1 MELHKRRGAIATGVA
16 LLIVAALVLLCLP
29 IGWTTRI
36 LLWVGGAAVLGVLIV
51 RAVRPFRFRIGPDGL
66 TFGSGGAT
74 RSVPWDDVQAVVL
87 DQPAPGAAGGD
98 RPSPRLLLAPAGGAD
113 VGLPTTT
120 SSTAYDG
127 GCAVLL
133 DLGDV
138 VESPDQVA
146 EALTRYAGDRFVDA
160 RPSRGTDAVDLDFT
174 VVLRGY
180 DPAAVDE
187 VIRMGREAL
196 SSPPGDQRRVTAAG
210 RIRDSRFPTVLR
222 GYDRWQVDEFLDGLA
237 AELATPVDAP
247 DGTGTGTES

>member
-1 MELHKRRGAIATGVA
+1 MELHKRRGGLVIGVA
-16 LLIVAALVLLCLP
+16 VALAGAIVLLCLP
-29 IGWTTRI
+29 IGWPIRI
-36 LLWVGGAAVLGVLIV
+36 LLWVGGAALLGVLTV
-51 RAVRPFRFRIGPDGL
+51 RTVRPFRFRIGPDGL

-74 RSVPWDDVQAVVL
+74 RSVPWTDVAAVVL
-87 DQPAPGAAGGD
+87 DQPSAGAGGGD

-113 VGLPTTT
+113 VGLPTTA

-127 GCAVLL
+127 RCAVLL
-133 DLGDV
+133 DLDDV

-160 RPSRGTDAVDLDFT
+160 RVPYGPGAADPDFT

-187 VIRMGREAL
+187 VIRMGRDAL

-210 RIRDSRFPTVLR
+210 RIRDSRFPTALR

-237 AELATPVDAP
+237 AELATPVDDP
-247 DGTGTGTES
+247 DASGAES